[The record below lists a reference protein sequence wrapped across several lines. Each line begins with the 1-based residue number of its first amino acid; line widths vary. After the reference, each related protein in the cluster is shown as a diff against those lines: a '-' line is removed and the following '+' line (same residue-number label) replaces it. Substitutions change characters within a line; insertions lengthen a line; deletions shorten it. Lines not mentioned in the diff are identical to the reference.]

1 MTDTK
6 QPKPSP
12 EQAGSQVGAGTQKNE
27 GEGNKTAARQ
37 YNKEQRE
44 FVKSGRVDQAASE
57 AAEAVSG
64 SEKDDLKRAEE
75 TGRSKA
81 KE

>member
-1 MTDTK
+1 MSDMKKTGSG
-6 QPKPSP
+6 QPD
-12 EQAGSQVGAGTQKNE
+12 QAGKQKNE

-37 YNKEQRE
+37 YNKDQRE
-44 FVKSGRVDQAASE
+44 FVKSGRVDQAAEE

-64 SEKDDLKRAEE
+64 DEKDELKQAEE
-75 TGRSKA
+75 TGRAKA

>member
-1 MTDTK
+1 MADSK
-6 QPKPSP
+6 QPSS
-12 EQAGSQVGAGTQKNE
+12 GSREHSTSGKQKNE

-37 YNKEQRE
+37 YNKDQRE
-44 FVKSGRVDQAASE
+44 FVKSGRVGQAAEE

-64 SEKDDLKRAEE
+64 AEKDDLKRAEE
-75 TGRSKA
+75 AGRSKA

>member
-6 QPKPSP
+6 QPTPP
-12 EQAGSQVGAGTQKNE
+12 HDQARQGGKHKNE
-27 GEGNKTAARQ
+27 GEGNRTAARQ
-37 YNKEQRE
+37 YNKDQRE
-44 FVKSGRVDQAASE
+44 FVKSGRVDRAASE

-64 SEKDDLKRAEE
+64 DQKDDLQRAEE
-75 TGRSKA
+75 AGRSKA

>member
-6 QPKPSP
+6 QSNP
-12 EQAGSQVGAGTQKNE
+12 AHDTASQSGGQRNE
-27 GEGNKTAARQ
+27 GEGNKTAARR
-37 YNKEQRE
+37 YNKAQRE

-75 TGRSKA
+75 AGRGKA

>member
-6 QPKPSP
+6 QPGSGDRAPT
-12 EQAGSQVGAGTQKNE
+12 AGKQKNE

-37 YNKEQRE
+37 YNRDQRE
-44 FVKSGRVDQAASE
+44 FVKSGRVDQAAEE
-57 AAEAVSG
+57 AAEAISG
-64 SEKDDLKRAEE
+64 GEKDELKQAEDL
-75 TGRSKA
+75 GRSKA

>member
-1 MTDTK
+1 MTDRK
-6 QPKPSP
+6 QGDTASRPGDK
-12 EQAGSQVGAGTQKNE
+12 QQNE

-37 YNKEQRE
+37 YNKDQRE
-44 FVKSGRVDQAASE
+44 FVKSGRVDEAADE

-64 SEKDDLKRAEE
+64 SEKNDLQRAEE
-75 TGRSKA
+75 AGRSKA